1 MTKVITYGTYD
12 LLHYGHIKL
21 LERAKA
27 LGDYLIVGVTSE
39 NYDRSRGKL
48 LVQQSLSER
57 IEAVKATG
65 LADEIIIEE
74 YDGQKIDDI
83 KKYGIDIFTV
93 GSDWKGKFDY
103 LNDYCRVVYLERTKG
118 ISSTEL
124 RSKGN
129 EVKIGIIGESPT
141 LKKFVGESMY
151 ISGASVTDIFV
162 SEEIPKFI
170 SVYNFIKVHDNLRN
184 MFDSVDAVYIISSPE
199 TRIKYAKAAILDGKH
214 VIIETPISLNK
225 RDAMSIYQLA
235 NDHNVILCEALK
247 TAYSL
252 AFQRMC
258 LLVRSG
264 IIGKVKGVEAT
275 CTDIS
280 LNNPKWL
287 YKNKSGGALIEWGS
301 YVIFAVMSILGQNEK
316 SINFISSFDDNNVDI
331 YTKINMLYP
340 NAEASLKVGIGVKS
354 EGDLIISGTT
364 GYIYVPSPWW
374 KMDYFEV
381 RREDFRN
388 NKKYFYQFEGDGIR
402 YELAEF
408 IKCIRNNS
416 DNNKL
421 TCTESAKI
429 AEVIEKFL
437 SGDNVNCI

>member
-1 MTKVITYGTYD
+1 MTPPPENERGGHAD
-12 LLHYGHIKL
+12 LKSML
-21 LERAKA
+21 
-27 LGDYLIVGVTSE
+27 
-39 NYDRSRGKL
+39 
-48 LVQQSLSER
+48 SL
-57 IEAVKATG
+57 
-65 LADEIIIEE
+65 
-74 YDGQKIDDI
+74 
-83 KKYGIDIFTV
+83 
-93 GSDWKGKFDY
+93 
-103 LNDYCRVVYLERTKG
+103 
-118 ISSTEL
+118 
-124 RSKGN
+124 
-129 EVKIGIIGESPT
+129 
-141 LKKFVGESMY
+141 
-151 ISGASVTDIFV
+151 
-162 SEEIPKFI
+162 
-170 SVYNFIKVHDNLRN
+170 
-184 MFDSVDAVYIISSPE
+184 VDAVYIISSPN
-199 TRIKYAKAAILDGKH
+199 TRIEFAKTAILCGEH
-214 VIIETPISLNK
+214 VLIETPISLNRK
-225 RDAMSIYQLA
+225 DAILIYQLA
-235 NDHNVILCEALK
+235 DENNVVLCEALK

-258 LLVRSG
+258 LLVRSR

-287 YKNKSGGALIEWGS
+287 YKNKFGGALIEWGS

-340 NAEASLKVGIGVKS
+340 NAEASLKVEIGEKS

-364 GYIYVPSPWW
+364 GYIYIYISSPWW

-381 RREDFRN
+381 RRENFRN

-408 IKCIRNNS
+408 IKCIRNNLE
-416 DNNKL
+416 NNKL
-421 TCTESAKI
+421 TYTESAKI

>member
-1 MTKVITYGTYD
+1 M
-12 LLHYGHIKL
+12 
-21 LERAKA
+21 
-27 LGDYLIVGVTSE
+27 
-39 NYDRSRGKL
+39 
-48 LVQQSLSER
+48 
-57 IEAVKATG
+57 
-65 LADEIIIEE
+65 
-74 YDGQKIDDI
+74 
-83 KKYGIDIFTV
+83 
-93 GSDWKGKFDY
+93 
-103 LNDYCRVVYLERTKG
+103 
-118 ISSTEL
+118 
-124 RSKGN
+124 
-129 EVKIGIIGESPT
+129 
-141 LKKFVGESMY
+141 
-151 ISGASVTDIFV
+151 
-162 SEEIPKFI
+162 
-170 SVYNFIKVHDNLRN
+170 HDNLRN

-214 VIIETPISLNK
+214 VIIETPISLNR

-416 DNNKL
+416 ENNKL

-437 SGDNVNCI
+437 FGDNVNCI